1 MNAASPSTAPR
12 FERAL
17 RIRFAHCDP
26 AGIVFF
32 PQYLVMFNGLV
43 EDWFT
48 DGLGVPYAEL
58 LGPRRV
64 GLPIVR
70 LECDFS
76 AISRMGDDVVLGLS
90 IARLGR
96 SSLALDFCCRA
107 GEQLRVASR
116 QVLVATSLETHRPIA
131 FPPDVRDALAAFV
144 PLQ

>member
-1 MNAASPSTAPR
+1 MNTTFDTAPR

-48 DGLGVPYAEL
+48 EGLGVSYAEL

-90 IARLGR
+90 IMRRASWKSREFRCPR
-96 SSLALDFCCRA
+96 SSSSPAARA
-107 GEQLRVASR
+107 
-116 QVLVATSLETHRPIA
+116 
-131 FPPDVRDALAAFV
+131 
-144 PLQ
+144 